1 MAWDKIDQW
10 VTEVSSGVNEAL
22 AQPETYTQLGI
33 IIIIYA
39 FAFILANRIRKWAPF
54 LGIVAEKEQEQER
67 EPAHPLHRFVSKIG
81 NLIFPILAI
90 MLLRVSLE
98 ISQGIL
104 NQGWL
109 VQTALTIAVLL
120 LFNSIINAF
129 VSNRLLGKLFKWV
142 GIPLILLH
150 LLGILS
156 VIIAILESI
165 SISIGNITISAYGI
179 ARVTIFGSLLF
190 WLGRVSNKTGKEIIS
205 RQETLDLR
213 TREVASKLLEVTIFF
228 VIFILLL
235 QVMGI
240 NLTALAVFGG
250 ALGVG
255 LGFGLQAI
263 ASNFISGII
272 ILMDRSLTIGD
283 YVELADGR
291 TGMVR
296 HMDMRSTT
304 LETFDGKDI
313 MVPNEKFIVETF
325 TNWTHKNKS
334 QRYRVDFSVAYSTDV
349 RKLVEIIKEVVTS
362 HPQVFSGEDVPF
374 EERPDCEID
383 SFGES
388 GINMFVEFWMEGI
401 DDGKNRVG
409 GDLLLMILEA
419 LQEHGFQ
426 IPFPQREVRV
436 LNKNFSV
443 NREQDRS
450 ETS

>member
-1 MAWDKIDQW
+1 MAWDKINQW

-33 IIIIYA
+33 IILIYA
-39 FAFILANRIRKWAPF
+39 VAFILARRIRKWTPF
-54 LGIVAEKEQEQER
+54 LSTVTEHER
-67 EPAHPLHRFVSKIG
+67 EQQPAHPLHRFVSKIG
-81 NLIFPILAI
+81 NLIFPVLAI
-90 MLLRVSLE
+90 LMLRISLE
-98 ISQGIL
+98 VSQDTL

-120 LFNSIINAF
+120 LFNSIINDF
-129 VSNRLLGKLFKWV
+129 VSNRLLGKIFKWV

-179 ARVTIFGSLLF
+179 VRVTIFGSLLF

-205 RQETLDLR
+205 RQEKLDLR

-228 VIFILLL
+228 VIFLLLL

-272 ILMDRSLTIGD
+272 ILMDRSVTIGD

-291 TGMVR
+291 TGTVR

-334 QRYRVDFSVAYSTDV
+334 QRYRVDFSVSYSTDV
-349 RKLVEIIKEVVTS
+349 RKLVEIIKEVVAS

-419 LQEHGFQ
+419 LQEHGFE

-450 ETS
+450 GTP

>member
-1 MAWDKIDQW
+1 MALDKLNHLLEP
-10 VTEVSSGVNEAL
+10 VAARVNEAL

-33 IIIIYA
+33 ILAMYA
-39 FAFILANRIRKWAPF
+39 FAFVLANRVRKYVPS
-54 LGIVAEKEQEQER
+54 LDTKKVETT
-67 EPAHPLHRFVSKIG
+67 AHPLLYFVSKLG
-81 NLIFPILAI
+81 NLIFPVFAIL
-90 MLLRVSLE
+90 MLRISVE
-98 ISQGIL
+98 ISESTL

-109 VQTALTIAVLL
+109 VKTALTIAILL
-120 LFNSIINAF
+120 LFNSVIHNFITNNLVAKAF
-129 VSNRLLGKLFKWV
+129 RWV
-142 GIPLILLH
+142 GMPLLFLH

-156 VIIAILESI
+156 GLIEILESI
-165 SISIGNITISAYGI
+165 SISIGNIDISAYGV
-179 ARVTIFGSLLF
+179 ARVTIFGTLLF
-190 WLGRVSNKTGKEIIS
+190 WLGRISNRTGREIIS
-205 RQETLDLR
+205 RQENLDLR
-213 TREVASKLLEVTIFF
+213 TREVAAKLLEVAIFF
-228 VIFILLL
+228 VIFLLLL

-263 ASNFISGII
+263 ASNFISGVI
-272 ILMDRSLTIGD
+272 ILLDRSLTIGD
-283 YVELADGR
+283 YVELEDGR
-291 TGMVR
+291 TGIVR
-296 HMDMRSTT
+296 ELNMRSTT

-334 QRYRVDFSVAYSTDV
+334 QRYRVDFSVAYHTDV
-349 RKLVEIIKEVVTS
+349 RKLVEIIKQVVAS

-383 SFGES
+383 SFGDS

-419 LQEHGFQ
+419 LQEHGFE

-443 NREQDRS
+443 NSKPDV
-450 ETS
+450 